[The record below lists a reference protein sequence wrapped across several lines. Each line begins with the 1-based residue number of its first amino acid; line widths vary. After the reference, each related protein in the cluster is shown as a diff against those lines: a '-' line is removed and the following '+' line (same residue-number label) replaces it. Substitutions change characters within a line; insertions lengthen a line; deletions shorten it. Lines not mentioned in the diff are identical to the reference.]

1 MVYKLRLKN
10 RGLKNAPKAACSW
23 KYEICVIWSVWWSW
37 AEWRDLATHPA
48 VTNHL
53 IPPSFYFCRRFFHRS
68 DSNWKIGENLKNG
81 RKRNMMRVYCRFEW
95 LIIFWPKKQ
104 NATILW
110 LTNRLGTSWLEF
122 CYRLEFLS
130 SFYGNIT
137 GDRHRKFYRMDR
149 SFLPVT
155 CKMVHSTENWSSKM
169 RLILILVCFC
179 FMEQLFHP
187 WIGKP

>member
-1 MVYKLRLKN
+1 MISLLWYRLKFASNQLFSTRIPLSPGKSRQPNSLPICVVNNTRLFYFRPQKNTDLLWVSMIYGPLIMVYKLRLKN

-95 LIIFWPKKQ
+95 LIIF
-104 NATILW
+104 
-110 LTNRLGTSWLEF
+110 
-122 CYRLEFLS
+122 
-130 SFYGNIT
+130 
-137 GDRHRKFYRMDR
+137 
-149 SFLPVT
+149 
-155 CKMVHSTENWSSKM
+155 
-169 RLILILVCFC
+169 
-179 FMEQLFHP
+179 
-187 WIGKP
+187 